1 VISLIS
7 HASVVHKHDKIVN
20 MTRIIYGL
28 TDTSQSLTSV
38 FYVGMTTKPIKVRV
52 KSHVNE
58 AIRGI
63 GKVDTK
69 KNRKVAKLLKTDS
82 LNFVVLEQ
90 DDTWTPEELAQKEKW
105 WITYFKSEGVSLAN
119 LTDGGDGT
127 IGYKFSKKQIKS
139 IKLGVTKAFE
149 ERGKSIRQQM
159 SDSSR
164 KRWDNTDER
173 AAQSQKMKD
182 SKAAKEHRKVLHKNL
197 TGRKLDEEHKKAIS
211 RGTQDFFD
219 VHPEI
224 GQAHSKRMK
233 KKFKDPKYKEMI
245 TRQTKAAFQDPTR
258 RESLIKNRRRAGAV
272 TNSMSVSCADCGLT
286 STPGPLG
293 IHLKATRHKKK

>member
-1 VISLIS
+1 V
-7 HASVVHKHDKIVN
+7 SVVNKYDKIVS
-20 MTRIIYGL
+20 MPKIIYGL
-28 TDTSQSLTSV
+28 TDTSCPLPKI
-38 FYVGMTTKPIKVRV
+38 FYVGMTIKPVKLRV

-58 AIRGI
+58 AIRGA

-69 KNRKVAKLLKTDS
+69 KNRKVAKLLKENS
-82 LNFVVLEQ
+82 LGFIILEQ
-90 DDTWTPEELAQKEKW
+90 DDTWTSEELAQKEKW
-105 WITYFKSEGVSLAN
+105 WIAYFKLEGVSLTN
-119 LTDGGDGT
+119 LTNGGDGT
-127 IGYKFSKKQIKS
+127 IGYKFSKKQIES
-139 IKLGVTKAFE
+139 IKLGITKAFE

-159 SDSSR
+159 SASSR

-211 RGTQDFFD
+211 RGTQNFFNA
-219 VHPEI
+219 HPEV

-233 KKFKDPKYKEMI
+233 KKFKDPEYKEMI
-245 TRQTKAAFQDPTR
+245 TKQIKAAFQDPTR
-258 RESLIKNRRRAGAV
+258 RKSLIENRRRAGAV
-272 TNSMSVSCADCGLT
+272 TNSMSISCANCGVT

-293 IHLKATRHKKK
+293 MHLKATGHKKK

>member
-1 VISLIS
+1 
-7 HASVVHKHDKIVN
+7 

-28 TDTSQSLTSV
+28 TDTSQSLASV

-105 WITYFKSEGVSLAN
+105 WIAYFKSEGVSLAN

-139 IKLGVTKAFE
+139 IKSLDDTLELPVVFKDLDDKEFVRNLFRKTVLNELEFAATFENKTPNWDKERIAEIDTIILKMAICELLKFPSIPIKVTLNE
-149 ERGKSIRQQM
+149 YLEI
-159 SDSSR
+159 
-164 KRWDNTDER
+164 
-173 AAQSQKMKD
+173 
-182 SKAAKEHRKVLHKNL
+182 AKEYSTPKSSIFINGILDNL
-197 TGRKLDEEHKKAIS
+197 VKDFQAEDKIKKAG
-211 RGTQDFFD
+211 RG
-219 VHPEI
+219 
-224 GQAHSKRMK
+224 
-233 KKFKDPKYKEMI
+233 
-245 TRQTKAAFQDPTR
+245 
-258 RESLIKNRRRAGAV
+258 L
-272 TNSMSVSCADCGLT
+272 L
-286 STPGPLG
+286 
-293 IHLKATRHKKK
+293 

>member
-1 VISLIS
+1 
-7 HASVVHKHDKIVN
+7 

-28 TDTSQSLTSV
+28 TDTSRSLPSI
-38 FYVGMTTKPIKVRV
+38 FYVGMTTKPAQVRF
-52 KSHVNE
+52 KSHINE
-58 AIRGI
+58 AVRGI

-82 LNFVVLEQ
+82 LDYVILEQ

-105 WITYFKSEGVSLAN
+105 WIAYFKSEGASLTN

-127 IGYKFSKKQIKS
+127 IGYKFSKKQVES
-139 IKLGVTKAFE
+139 IKLGVTKAYE

-164 KRWDNTDER
+164 KRWNNPDER

-182 SKAAKEHRKVLHKNL
+182 SKAAKKHRKILHKSAI
-197 TGRKLDEEHKKAIS
+197 GKKLDEEHKKAIS
-211 RGTQDFFD
+211 KGTQDFFD
-219 VHPEI
+219 AHPEI

-233 KKFKDPKYKEMI
+233 KKFEDPKYKEMI
-245 TRQTKAAFQDPTR
+245 VERLKEAFQDPKR
-258 RESLIKNRRRAGAV
+258 RELLIENRRRAGAI
-272 TNSMSVSCADCGLT
+272 TNSMSVSCADCGIT

-293 IHLKATRHKKK
+293 IHLKATGHKKI